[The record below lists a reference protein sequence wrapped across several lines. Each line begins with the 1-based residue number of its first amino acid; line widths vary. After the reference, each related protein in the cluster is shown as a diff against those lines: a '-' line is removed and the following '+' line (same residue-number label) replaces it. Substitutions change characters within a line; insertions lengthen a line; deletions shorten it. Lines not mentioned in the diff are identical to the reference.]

1 MEKTT
6 VLKPDRKRPVV
17 IIAGIC
23 SILGA
28 SGVLAKEAG
37 LIFTLL
43 LSIVAIVLGAKARK
57 DAGIAG
63 EESTYA
69 TVAFVIGIIFTIINS
84 VKIIFWVLVLTAISS
99 TF

>member
-1 MEKTT
+1 MEEPT
-6 VLKPDRKRPVV
+6 VLKSDSKRPMA

-43 LSIVAIVLGAKARK
+43 LSIVAIVLGVKARK
-57 DAGIAG
+57 DARIAG
-63 EESTYA
+63 ENSTYA
-69 TVAFVIGIIFTIINS
+69 TGALVIGIIFTIVNS
-84 VKIIFWVLVLTAISS
+84 VKIIFWVLVLVALFSA
-99 TF
+99 F